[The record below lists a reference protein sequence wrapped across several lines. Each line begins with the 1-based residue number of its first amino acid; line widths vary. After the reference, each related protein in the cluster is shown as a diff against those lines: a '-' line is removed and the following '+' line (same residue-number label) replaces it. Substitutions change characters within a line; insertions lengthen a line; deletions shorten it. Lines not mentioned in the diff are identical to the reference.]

1 METVDLNVLGFQ
13 VDVPTF
19 ANGSG
24 PLAAQLGVFTMRCNP
39 LSAKHGPSYEETLHR
54 LHHASHHT
62 PSSNELQSL
71 DHDGNYK
78 KTSAAYLAVAKRVE
92 HVRGGAPLLALQGLP
107 PPVIDQ
113 GEVERVDSY
122 YSFRPPSGVQRSIT
136 TIAQASGDAVRMQVW
151 KLLVHAYPTLR
162 TLLIMI
168 VNSTAKFYKQI
179 TFPPTQS
186 LLLSNSMYSLA
197 TRPFAV
203 GKSRCMH
210 EHACAHHAC
219 IQHCNAER
227 IWHNGI
233 HTYNI
238 LYMCI

>member
-39 LSAKHGPSYEETLHR
+39 LSAKHGLSYGETLHR
-54 LHHASHHT
+54 LHHASHHSHHT
-62 PSSNELQSL
+62 PSSNELQSI
-71 DHDGNYK
+71 DNDGNYK
-78 KTSAAYLAVAKRVE
+78 KTSAAYLAVVKRVE

-136 TIAQASGDAVRMQVW
+136 TIAQASGDAVRMQVR
-151 KLLVHAYPTLR
+151 KVLVHVYPTLR

-168 VNSTAKFYKQI
+168 VNSTAAAKFYKQFTHLHPRNHYYFQI
-179 TFPPTQS
+179 
-186 LLLSNSMYSLA
+186 L
-197 TRPFAV
+197 
-203 GKSRCMH
+203 
-210 EHACAHHAC
+210 C
-219 IQHCNAER
+219 IA
-227 IWHNGI
+227 
-233 HTYNI
+233 
-238 LYMCI
+238 